1 MARAGL
7 RSLFY
12 TPPIAVARLGGSDT
26 PLDAFEWREDPS
38 TLGGGLTSLE
48 PAVSLKVED
57 DGSVTS
63 FRPVEL
69 VFRDGDLLRPVA
81 PFLELWVEYDD
92 GGSEPLTST
101 LLAELGGS
109 LDGVRHQVAAANRKA
124 ARRSGDPA
132 CAFAATVDIDHAAFA
147 PVELLASSAG
157 ERPLVPADHPIPLG
171 RVQAI
176 RPVAGPADVR
186 GVDPDVLRLRFTPA
200 KGLVY
205 GPPSAEIGVYRV
217 GEGRE
222 IRHEI
227 VPPARRTLNEDSA
240 WREYSQNR
248 GDLRHP
254 TPADTYDG
262 SYDPTSTDD
271 TSWGVVD
278 DTCDMLITTSVSLGG
293 ATYVART
300 RIFVGPPDYGP
311 DKRPFVSLLDDLLDR
326 SEPDFEVDEPLAVLE
341 VTDLLRRVFET
352 VSLDNVDLQRRRALM
367 GDNAGNRDV
376 LLEAADRQGTGDALR
391 ARFESAPPR
400 ADQASMTGDDVGYRA
415 VDRHQLRND
424 TRLPY
429 SALGR
434 DVHVE
439 LTAMPVLLDFLTN
452 NAERVRRL
460 IRPPYA
466 LIRESEPSAP
476 RQSAGFRRPWDPDAF
491 VHDMR
496 MPPYMR
502 DSDASPL
509 SLTRRQYVQLMALVD
524 HLAGPAAIPETEL
537 TRGLREEA
545 AASADELL
553 AAFRRTDL
561 TTGVPVPATP

>member
-48 PAVSLKVED
+48 PTVSLEVAD

-63 FRPVEL
+63 YRPVEI
-69 VFRDGDLLRPVA
+69 VFRDGKLLRPVA
-81 PFLELWVEYDD
+81 PFLELWVEYED

-101 LLAELGGS
+101 LLTELGGS
-109 LDGVRHQVAAANRKA
+109 LEGVRHQVAAANRKA
-124 ARRSGDPA
+124 ARRTGDPA
-132 CAFAATVDIDHAAFA
+132 CAFAATVNFHHAAFA
-147 PVELLASSAG
+147 PIELLASSKG
-157 ERPLVPADHPIPLG
+157 ERPLVPAEHPIALG

-186 GVDPDVLRLRFTPA
+186 GVDADVLRLRFTPA

-205 GPPSAEIGVYRV
+205 GPPSAQMGVYSF

-222 IRHEI
+222 LRHEI
-227 VPPARRTLNEDSA
+227 VPPARRTLNENSA
-240 WREYSQNR
+240 WREYTQNR
-248 GDLRHP
+248 SDLRHP

-262 SYDPTSTDD
+262 SGDPSAADD

-278 DTCDMLITTSVSLGG
+278 DTCDVVITTSASLGG

-300 RIFVGPPDYGP
+300 RVFVGPPDFGP

-326 SEPDFEVDEPLAVLE
+326 NEPDVEVDEPLAILE

-352 VSLDNVDLQRRRALM
+352 VSLDNIDLQRRRAIL
-367 GDNAGNRDV
+367 GDNAGNKDA

-400 ADQASMTGDDVGYRA
+400 ADEASMTGEDVGFRA
-415 VDRHQLRND
+415 EDRHQLRTD
-424 TRLPY
+424 TRLPF

-434 DVHVE
+434 DAHAE
-439 LTAMPVLLDFLTN
+439 LTAMPVLLDFLRN
-452 NAERVRRL
+452 NAERVRRM

-466 LIRESEPSAP
+466 LVRESEPSAP
-476 RQSAGFRRPWDPDAF
+476 RQSAGFRRPWDPDAW

-524 HLAGPAAIPETEL
+524 HLAGPAPGPEAL
-537 TRGLREEA
+537 TGGLEEVDA
-545 AASADELL
+545 ATSPDELF

-561 TTGVPVPATP
+561 TTGVPMTAAP